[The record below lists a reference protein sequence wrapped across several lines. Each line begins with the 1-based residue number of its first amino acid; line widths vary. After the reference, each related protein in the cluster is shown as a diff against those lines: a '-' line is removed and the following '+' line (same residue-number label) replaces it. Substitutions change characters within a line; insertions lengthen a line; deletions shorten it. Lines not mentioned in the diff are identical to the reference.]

1 MSEFT
6 FIGNLEICRTGSS
19 KTEETE
25 ASLQAD
31 IAATDKLI
39 NEVSE
44 QILNLSGH
52 LEELKRK
59 KEVLQKKIDSFS
71 KSYTE
76 IQLGTP
82 LLTKASSIDE
92 KILFLFDLFHGRR
105 DVYAVRKWN
114 EKTGK
119 HVFNGQAAEALQ
131 DSVFLI

>member
-1 MSEFT
+1 MSEFS
-6 FIGNLEICRTGSS
+6 FVGNLEIYRKGSS
-19 KTEETE
+19 QGDETE
-25 ASLQAD
+25 ASLQAGL
-31 IAATDKLI
+31 AATDKSI

-44 QILNLSGH
+44 QILNLTDH

-59 KEVLQKKIDSFS
+59 REVLQKKIESFS
-71 KSYTE
+71 KSYAE

-105 DVYAVRKWN
+105 DVYAVRRWN

-119 HVFNGQAAEALQ
+119 V
-131 DSVFLI
+131 S